1 MHVLSLVTQKGGTGK
16 STLAVSLGVAAQESG
31 LKVCVLDTDPQGT
44 ASSWSLRRSISTPEV
59 EAAASRSLSP
69 YIGMLERDG
78 YDLAIVDTPSVSHS
92 AASAA
97 LQEGDL
103 CLIPVRPSIADVEA
117 ARPTVQYLVARQKAF
132 AFVLNQ
138 CPGGGRTSR
147 TTSAFRGL
155 EVIGC
160 VCEPTLALRSD
171 HVDALAFGLGVTE
184 HARRSK
190 AAAETRAV
198 LDWALA
204 RMQGRPSVLFG
215 QARERGTDGRS
226 ERIFRSLL

>member
-1 MHVLSLVTQKGGTGK
+1 MRVLSLVTQKGGTGK

-44 ASSWSLRRSISTPEV
+44 ASSWSLRRSSSIPGV
-59 EAAASRSLSP
+59 EAAASRPLSP
-69 YIGMLERDG
+69 CIGTLAREG
-78 YDLAIVDTPSVSHS
+78 YDLVIVDTPSVSAGNAC
-92 AASAA
+92 AAMQA
-97 LQEGDL
+97 GDL

-117 ARPTVQYLVARQKAF
+117 ARPTVQFLVAREKAF

-160 VCEPTLALRSD
+160 VCEPTVALRTD
-171 HVDALAFGLGVTE
+171 HVDALAFGRGVTE
-184 HARRSK
+184 HARTSK

-204 RMQGRPSVLFG
+204 RMQGRASALLG
-215 QARERGTDGRS
+215 LRGR
-226 ERIFRSLL
+226 

>member
-31 LKVCVLDTDPQGT
+31 LKVSVLDTDPQGT
-44 ASSWSLRRSISTPEV
+44 ASAWSSRRPSDTPEV
-59 EAAASRSLSP
+59 EPATSASLASRVSA
-69 YIGMLERDG
+69 LERNG
-78 YDLAIVDTPSVSHS
+78 YDLAIVDTPGVPTAG
-92 AASAA
+92 AATAMREA
-97 LQEGDL
+97 DL

-117 ARPTVQYLVARQKAF
+117 ARPTVQFLVEREKAF

-147 TTSAFRGL
+147 TTGAFRGL
-155 EVIGC
+155 QMIGC
-160 VCEPTLALRSD
+160 VCEPTVALRSD

-184 HARRSK
+184 HARKGK

-204 RMQGRPSVLFG
+204 RMR
-215 QARERGTDGRS
+215 ARARRG
-226 ERIFRSLL
+226 